1 MANIRES
8 IEYTK
13 ARKYL
18 EGKTAKRSG
27 QPYIKHIDEG
37 LSLIP
42 EHAVAARKAFCL
54 HALLQS
60 DEDFLKNYN
69 SLQDCNATAVALAV
83 EYRSVANAGTREKFL
98 QTGKLIPSISYEV
111 NLMLLADKKQN
122 MLDCVAYQQDSPDYQ
137 SLMEYFKTWI
147 TILTP
152 LVKQS

>member
-1 MANIRES
+1 MSDIKES

-18 EGKTAKRSG
+18 EGKAARRSG

-37 LSLIP
+37 LALIP

-69 SLQDCNATAVALAV
+69 LLQDCNTTAVALAM
-83 EYRSVANAGTREKFL
+83 EYRSVANVGTREKFL
-98 QTGKLIPSISYEV
+98 QTGKLTPSVSYEV

-122 MLDCVAYQQDSPDYQ
+122 MLDCVAFQHDNPDYE
-137 SLMEYFKTWI
+137 SLMEYFKAWI
-147 TILTP
+147 TLLTP
-152 LVKQS
+152 LVK